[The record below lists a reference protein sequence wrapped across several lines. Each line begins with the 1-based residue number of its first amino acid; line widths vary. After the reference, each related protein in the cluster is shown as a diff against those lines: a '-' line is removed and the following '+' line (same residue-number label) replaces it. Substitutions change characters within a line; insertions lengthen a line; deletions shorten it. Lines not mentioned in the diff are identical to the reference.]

1 MEALEQAAVLVSL
14 EGDFDI
20 SSRDTL
26 RKLLARAEQADT
38 AVIDLSGVTYAGT
51 TLLNALL
58 SLRKRMRLHGREGAI
73 RLVGSSTH
81 MRKLLTIT
89 ALDRLFDVA

>member
-1 MEALEQAAVLVSL
+1 MEALELAAVLVSL
-14 EGDFDI
+14 DGDFDI

-26 RKLLARAEQADT
+26 RKLLAKAEQADA

-51 TLLNALL
+51 TLLNALI

-73 RLVGSSTH
+73 RLVGSSAH

-89 ALDRLFDVA
+89 ALDRVFEVA

>member
-1 MEALEQAAVLVSL
+1 
-14 EGDFDI
+14 
-20 SSRDTL
+20 
-26 RKLLARAEQADT
+26 
-38 AVIDLSGVTYAGT
+38 
-51 TLLNALL
+51 
-58 SLRKRMRLHGREGAI
+58 MRLHGREGAI